1 MIGLLGLAGGIWATG
16 YLLFGRF
23 IAPRW
28 KVAGKLGF
36 YLVVVALLH
45 RLVGSWALIW
55 LIGHPLLGIAGHFWW
70 CRRNGINWIT
80 CQPRD
85 KYLALRLSVA
95 RVMGPGGGIFGRV
108 MGPRNRQGHGASRG

>member
-1 MIGLLGLAGGIWATG
+1 MIGFLGLACCIWAAG
-16 YLLFGRF
+16 YLMFGQF

-28 KVAGKLGF
+28 KAAGKLGF

-45 RLVGSWALIW
+45 RLVGQWALIW
-55 LIGHPLLGIAGHFWW
+55 LIGHPLAGIAGHAWW

-85 KYLALRLSVA
+85 KYLSLRPWATADGFRQAPALEAKASA
-95 RVMGPGGGIFGRV
+95 DGEGG
-108 MGPRNRQGHGASRG
+108 RQRQ